1 MDRFKY
7 IIWILVS
14 AWFIISCTEED
25 TLNYKEKDTE
35 QTGMVKLHFST
46 PATTNVTIARSS
58 EISDDYLVKD
68 LYIYVF
74 DAETGELITIDE
86 TGNIAPAHFEGNKLL
101 DGIVGAQELITNAE
115 GKLYNSSWIRFKI
128 AELGFGTDV
137 YIYMIANA
145 SLYTDNILS
154 SENEDLKL
162 IRQKSELDE
171 LIHIYNQEIQP
182 NRTNFL
188 MSGNTDPTQGIIDNS
203 GKVYPVKF
211 HITENGTIVRA
222 DYKTEAYITLERAEA
237 KVRFNFKKGA
247 NAKGTFTPET
257 YRIHNYPLK
266 SYSICKYY
274 LQAGFGAKIKGKDAS
289 RNKDDFLPV
298 TSNISIEDP
307 SSFTFYMPENL
318 KYPGEEGGKMIGKEK
333 ETRTNA
339 KGYEKREER
348 DNDGNWINA
357 PDFAT
362 YVEVTGT
369 YEGEASG
376 VSDKEV
382 TAKVTYFIHLGFSSY
397 RDNLYYVND
406 YFVQRNYEYIYNI
419 TVNGID
425 DIITEVITNND
436 KTPAEGIITLEP
448 ETVEIT
454 TKDGSQKL
462 PLHPK
467 ETLEKESPEDDC
479 SWFTLN
485 KNTIINVW
493 IENKEW
499 WNKKQTQ
506 YFNFKAKSPLEVG
519 KSREVVLIAKRES
532 ADKRSIIKRRIIFKQ
547 VPE

>member
-14 AWFIISCTEED
+14 AWFIMSCTEED
-25 TLNYKEKDTE
+25 TLNYKEKDSE
-35 QTGMVKLHFST
+35 QTDMVKLHFST
-46 PATTNVTIARSS
+46 PATTNMTIARSS

-74 DAETGELITIDE
+74 DEETEELITIDE
-86 TGNIAPAHFEGNKLL
+86 TGGIAPAHFEGSKLL
-101 DGIVGAQELITNAE
+101 DGIVGAQELIANSE
-115 GKLYNSSWIRFKI
+115 GKFYNSSWIRFKI
-128 AELGFGTDV
+128 AKRGFGTNV

-154 SENEDLKL
+154 GENKDLRSIK
-162 IRQKSELDE
+162 QKNELDE
-171 LIHIYNQEIQP
+171 LIHIYNQNIQP

-188 MSGNTDPTQGIIDNS
+188 MSGNADPGQGIDNS
-203 GKVYPVKF
+203 GNVYPVKF

-222 DYKTEAYITLERAEA
+222 DYKTEAYIALERAEA
-237 KVRFNFKKGA
+237 KVRFNFKKGEK
-247 NAKGTFTPET
+247 AKGTFTPET

-266 SYSICKYY
+266 SYSICRYY
-274 LQAGFGAKIKGKDAS
+274 LQVGFGAKIKGKDAS
-289 RNKDDFLPV
+289 RNVNDFLSV
-298 TSNISIEDP
+298 TNDISIEDP

-318 KYPGEEGGKMIGKEK
+318 KYPGEEGGTMIGKEQSSK
-333 ETRTNA
+333 KNDV
-339 KGYEKREER
+339 GYIEREKR
-348 DNDGNWINA
+348 DNDGKWINA
-357 PDFAT
+357 PDLAT

-369 YEGEASG
+369 YTGKASE

-382 TAKVTYFIHLGFSSY
+382 TAKVTYFIHLGFSLDK
-397 RDNLYYVND
+397 DNEYYVND

-419 TVNGID
+419 TVGGIG
-425 DIITEVITNND
+425 DIITDVINNED

-454 TKDGSQKL
+454 TKKGSQKL

-485 KNTIINVW
+485 VNTEIETW
-493 IENKEW
+493 IEKKDW
-499 WNKKQTQ
+499 WNKKQAQ
-506 YFNFKAKSPLEVG
+506 YFNFKAKYQLAEG
-519 KSREVVLIAKRES
+519 ESREVVLIAKRES

-547 VPE
+547 VSE

>member
-25 TLNYKEKDTE
+25 ALNYEEKDTE
-35 QTGMVKLHFST
+35 QTDMVKLQFST

-58 EISDDYLVKD
+58 KISDDYLVKD

-74 DAETGELITIDE
+74 DEKTGELITINE
-86 TGNIAPAHFEGNKLL
+86 TGNIAPAHFEGDKLL
-101 DGIVGAQELITNAE
+101 DGIVGSQDVITGPD

-128 AELGFGTDV
+128 AERGFGTDV
-137 YIYMIANA
+137 YIYLIANA

-154 SENEDLKL
+154 GENKDLRS
-162 IRQKSELDE
+162 ITQKSELDE

-188 MSGNTDPTQGIIDNS
+188 MSGNTDTTQGVIDNT
-203 GKVYPVKF
+203 GNVYPVKF
-211 HITENGTIVRA
+211 HITENGTIIRA

-237 KVRFNFKKGA
+237 KIRFNFKKGEKA
-247 NAKGTFTPET
+247 EGTFTPET

-266 SYSICKYY
+266 SYSICRYY

-289 RNKDDFLPV
+289 RNVNDFLKV
-298 TSNISIEDP
+298 TNDISIENP

-333 ETRTNA
+333 DTKTNA
-339 KGYEKREER
+339 EGYIQRETR

-357 PDFAT
+357 PDLAT

-369 YEGEASG
+369 YTGEASG

-382 TAKVTYFIHLGFSSY
+382 TAKVTYFIHLGFSWY
-397 RDNLYYVND
+397 MRDEYYVND

-436 KTPAEGIITLEP
+436 KTPAEGIITSDENIDLKADKSSP
-448 ETVEIT
+448 FTV
-454 TKDGSQKL
+454 
-462 PLHPK
+462 
-467 ETLEKESPEDDC
+467 
-479 SWFTLN
+479 N
-485 KNTIINVW
+485 KNEIITMENPNDDSTW
-493 IENKEW
+493 IKLG
-499 WNKKQTQ
+499 KKLMKDWIAEPPTPGN
-506 YFNFKAKSPLEVG
+506 YN
-519 KSREVVLIAKRES
+519 LIA
-532 ADKRSIIKRRIIFKQ
+532 ADELPEGMNSRLLVLLATRTSTDGRSKIIRRITITQQQ
-547 VPE
+547 VP

>member
-35 QTGMVKLHFST
+35 QTDMIKLHFST
-46 PATTNVTIARSS
+46 PATTNATIARSS

-74 DAETGELITIDE
+74 DEKTGELITINE
-86 TGNIAPAHFEGNKLL
+86 TGDIAPAHFEGDKLL
-101 DGIVGAQELITNAE
+101 DGIVGSQELIANTD

-128 AELGFGTDV
+128 AERGFGTDV

-154 SENEDLKL
+154 GENKDLSSIK
-162 IRQKSELDE
+162 QKSELDE

-188 MSGNTDPTQGIIDNS
+188 MSGNTDTTQGIIDETGN
-203 GKVYPVKF
+203 VYPVKF

-237 KVRFNFKKGA
+237 KILFNFKKGA
-247 NAKGTFTPET
+247 EAKGTFTPET

-266 SYSICKYY
+266 SYSICRYY

-289 RNKDDFLPV
+289 RNVTDFLPV
-298 TSNISIEDP
+298 TNDISIEDS

-318 KYPGEEGGKMIGKEK
+318 KYPGEEGGKMIGAEQSRKK
-333 ETRTNA
+333 NDV
-339 KGYEKREER
+339 GYIEREKRE
-348 DNDGNWINA
+348 NDGNWVNA
-357 PDFAT
+357 PDLAT

-369 YEGEASG
+369 YTGEASG

-382 TAKVTYFIHLGFSSY
+382 TAKVTYFIHLGFSLY
-397 RDNLYYVND
+397 MDNLYYVND

-454 TKDGSQKL
+454 TRNGSQKL

-485 KNTIINVW
+485 VNTEIETW

-499 WNKKQTQ
+499 WNKNKAQN
-506 YFNFKAKSPLEVG
+506 FNFKAKYPFAEDEP
-519 KSREVVLIAKRES
+519 REVVLIAKRES

-547 VPE
+547 VP

>member
-7 IIWILVS
+7 IIWLLVS

-35 QTGMVKLHFST
+35 QTDMVKLHFST
-46 PATTNVTIARSS
+46 PATTNATIARSS

-74 DAETGELITIDE
+74 DEKTEELITINE
-86 TGNIAPAHFEGNKLL
+86 TGDIAPAHFEGDKLL
-101 DGIVGAQELITNAE
+101 DGIVGSQEFITNSE

-128 AELGFGTDV
+128 AERGFGTDV

-154 SENEDLKL
+154 GENKNLRS
-162 IRQKSELDE
+162 ITQKSELDE

-188 MSGNTDPTQGIIDNS
+188 MSGNTDTTQGIIDETGN
-203 GKVYPVKF
+203 VYPVKF
-211 HITENGTIVRA
+211 HITENGIIVRA

-237 KVRFNFKKGA
+237 KIRFNFKKGEK
-247 NAKGTFTPET
+247 AKGTFTPET

-266 SYSICKYY
+266 SYSICRYY

-289 RNKDDFLPV
+289 RNVNDFLSV
-298 TSNISIEDP
+298 TNDISIEDP

-318 KYPGEEGGKMIGKEK
+318 KYPGEEEGGKMIGKEK
-333 ETRTNA
+333 DTKTNAEGYIQRETRD
-339 KGYEKREER
+339 K
-348 DNDGNWINA
+348 DGNWLNA
-357 PDFAT
+357 PDLAT

-369 YEGEASG
+369 YTGEASE

-382 TAKVTYFIHLGFSSY
+382 IAKVTYFIHLGFSWYMS
-397 RDNLYYVND
+397 DKYYVND

-425 DIITEVITNND
+425 DIITDVINNKD

-454 TKDGSQKL
+454 TKNGSQKL

-485 KNTIINVW
+485 VNTEIETW

-499 WNKKQTQ
+499 WNKNKAQN
-506 YFNFKAKSPLEVG
+506 FNFKAKYPFAEDEP
-519 KSREVVLIAKRES
+519 REVVLIAKRES

-547 VPE
+547 VP

>member
-14 AWFIISCTEED
+14 VWFIMSCTEED

-46 PATTNVTIARSS
+46 PATTNVTIGRSS

-74 DAETGELITIDE
+74 DEKTGELITIDE
-86 TGNIAPAHFEGNKLL
+86 TGNIAPAHFEGSKLL
-101 DGIVGAQELITNAE
+101 DGIVGAQELIKNPE

-128 AELGFGTDV
+128 AERGFDTDV

-145 SLYTDNILS
+145 SLYIDNILS
-154 SENEDLKL
+154 SEQMNLRSIK
-162 IRQKSELDE
+162 QKSELDE
-171 LIHIYNQEIQP
+171 LIHIYNQNIQP

-188 MSGNTDPTQGIIDNS
+188 MSGNADPSQGIDKFGN
-203 GKVYPVKF
+203 VHPVKF

-222 DYKTEAYITLERAEA
+222 DYKTEAYIALERAEA
-237 KVRFNFKKGA
+237 KVRFNFKKSA
-247 NAKGTFTPET
+247 EAEGTFTPET

-266 SYSICKYY
+266 SYSICRYY
-274 LQAGFGAKIKGKDAS
+274 LQTGFGANIKGKDAS
-289 RNKDDFLPV
+289 RKENDFLPV
-298 TSNISIEDP
+298 TSDISIEDP

-318 KYPGEEGGKMIGKEK
+318 KYPGEEGGTMIGEEQSRKENGVGYK
-333 ETRTNA
+333 E
-339 KGYEKREER
+339 RETR
-348 DNDGNWINA
+348 DNDGNWVNA
-357 PDFAT
+357 PDLAT

-369 YEGEASG
+369 YTGKASG

-397 RDNLYYVND
+397 KDNEYYVND

-419 TVNGID
+419 IVKGID
-425 DIITEVITNND
+425 DIITEVITSNET
-436 KTPAEGIITLEP
+436 TPAEGIITLEP

-454 TKDGSQKL
+454 TKKGSQKL

-467 ETLEKESPEDDC
+467 ETLEKEFPEDDC

-485 KNTIINVW
+485 VNTEIKTW

-499 WNKKQTQ
+499 WNKKQDQ
-506 YFNFKAKSPLEVG
+506 YFNFKAKSQLAEG
-519 KSREVVLIAKRES
+519 ESREVILIAKRES
-532 ADKRSIIKRRIIFKQ
+532 TDKRSIIKRRIIFKQ
-547 VPE
+547 VSE

>member
-25 TLNYKEKDTE
+25 TLNYKEKGTE

-86 TGNIAPAHFEGNKLL
+86 TGNIAPAHFEGDKLL

-128 AELGFGTDV
+128 AERGFGTDV

-154 SENEDLKL
+154 SENKDLKL

-203 GKVYPVKF
+203 GNVYPVKF

-289 RNKDDFLPV
+289 RNKDDFLLV
-298 TSNISIEDP
+298 TSDISIEDP

-318 KYPGEEGGKMIGKEK
+318 KYPGEEGGTMIGEEQSRKENGVGYK
-333 ETRTNA
+333 ER
-339 KGYEKREER
+339 EKR
-348 DNDGNWINA
+348 DDDGNWINA

-369 YEGEASG
+369 YAGEASG

-382 TAKVTYFIHLGFSSY
+382 TAKVTYFIHLGFSKY
-397 RDNLYYVND
+397 MNNEYYVND

-419 TVNGID
+419 EVNGID

-454 TKDGSQKL
+454 TENGNQKL

-485 KNTIINVW
+485 VNTEIETW

-499 WNKKQTQ
+499 WDKNKAQN
-506 YFNFKAKSPLEVG
+506 FNFKAKYPFAAGEP
-519 KSREVVLIAKRES
+519 REVVLIAKRES